1 MRPAA
6 AIAKTFPLRIGTIP
20 AARNH
25 ALPGHSPART
35 SMDAKALILLALQ
48 CAIAATVFTYG
59 LQATRDDLLYIA
71 QRPGLLLRSLI
82 AMLVVMPILVV
93 ASVYYL
99 DLPQPT
105 AVVLTALAISP
116 VPPLLPKK
124 HKKAG
129 GVAPYG
135 LGLLVVLALV
145 SIVTMPLSVALF
157 NWLFAQPLA
166 VGPVSIMKTV
176 LTMIVVPLA
185 VGLLVASLMPRAAQR
200 LLRPVR
206 LIATILLAV
215 GVLVLLAGTW
225 RAILSSTGHWT
236 VLAIVAFVVAGL
248 AIGHCL
254 GGPEQEHASVLALS
268 TASRHP
274 AIALGISAANFP
286 GEQFAPTLVLYLI
299 LCTLLAIPYVKW
311 QRGRSALSSDTP

>member
-1 MRPAA
+1 
-6 AIAKTFPLRIGTIP
+6 
-20 AARNH
+20 
-25 ALPGHSPART
+25 
-35 SMDAKALILLALQ
+35 MDAKALILLALQ
-48 CAIAATVFTYG
+48 CAIAGTVFTYG
-59 LQATRDDLLYIA
+59 LQATREDLLYIA
-71 QRPGLLLRSLI
+71 QRPGLLLRSLL
-82 AMLVVMPILVV
+82 AMLVVMPIVVV
-93 ASVYYL
+93 AGVYYL
-99 DLPQPT
+99 NLPQPT

-166 VGPVSIMKTV
+166 AGPVSIMKTV
-176 LTMIVVPLA
+176 LTMIIVPLA
-185 VGLLVASLMPRAAQR
+185 LGLLVSSRMPRVAQR

-206 LIATILLAV
+206 LVAT
-215 GVLVLLAGTW
+215 VLLAAGVLILLTGTW
-225 RAILSSTGHWT
+225 RAILSSAGHWT
-236 VLAIVAFVVAGL
+236 VLAIVAFVATGL
-248 AIGHCL
+248 VIGHYL
-254 GGPEQEHASVLALS
+254 GGPEREHASVLALS

-299 LCTLLAIPYVKW
+299 LCTILAIPYVKW
-311 QRGRSALSSDTP
+311 QRGKSSLSSGTP

>member
-1 MRPAA
+1 MRGSRAA
-6 AIAKTFPLRIGTIP
+6 FSRTPPSRIPDAT
-20 AARNH
+20 
-25 ALPGHSPART
+25 T
-35 SMDAKALILLALQ
+35 MDAKALILLALQ

-59 LQATRDDLLYIA
+59 LQATRDDLVYIA

-82 AMLVVMPILVV
+82 AMLVLLPILVV
-93 ASVYYL
+93 ACVYYL

-145 SIVTMPLSVALF
+145 SVVTMPLSVALF

-166 VGPVSIMKTV
+166 VGPASILKIV
-176 LTMIVVPLA
+176 LTMIIAPLA
-185 VGLLVASLMPRAAQR
+185 VGLLAASLMPRAAQR
-200 LLRPVR
+200 LIAPVR
-206 LIATILLAV
+206 LIATVLLAA
-215 GVLVLLAGTW
+215 GVLLLLAGTW
-225 RAILSSTGHWT
+225 RAILSSTGHGT
-236 VLAIVAFVVAGL
+236 LIAIVAFALAGL
-248 AIGHCL
+248 VIGHCL
-254 GGPEQEHASVLALS
+254 GGPEPEHASVLALS

-274 AIALGISAANFP
+274 AIALAISAANFP

-299 LCTLLAIPYVKW
+299 VCTIIAIPYVKW
-311 QRGRSALSSDTP
+311 QRHRSVLASSTP